1 MKKLNSVFVA
11 VALMFVA
18 VGCNGNSNQNADNQA
33 TQSDSV
39 SIVYIS
45 QSITSDNLVRIFKTL
60 GVEPQGRV
68 AVKVSTG
75 ESGNPYH
82 LDPQLVKPLVDKLQG
97 TIVECNTAYR
107 GKRFKNEDHKQVFIE
122 HGWSAI
128 APIDLMDEE
137 ADMQI
142 PVRDT
147 LHIKYDL
154 VGSHLQNYDFM
165 LDLSHFKGH
174 PMGGFGG
181 ALKNLSIG
189 VASRDG
195 KAYIHT
201 AGYTTDVEIMWN
213 HVEDQDAFLE
223 SMAAAADGVAE
234 YFKSKKGI
242 VYINVM
248 NNMSVD
254 CDCVAHPEAP
264 VVGNVGIL
272 ASLDPVALDQ
282 ACVDLVFNYASK
294 EGDDAAALIERI
306 NSRNGL
312 RTIERA
318 AEIGMGNR
326 AYKLISIDGDDMLNK
341 LNADSLS
348 LIVRNHGIETTYSR
362 HGVIDLY
369 ELQNTDVL
377 KGAAVADKIIG
388 KGAAVLMI
396 KGGARFVTT
405 NKITEPALKMLTEA
419 GVEVSYKE
427 IIEKIIN
434 KAGDDICPLEKRLQ
448 DVSDAENAYSIIEEF
463 VKENGACLKTL

>member
-1 MKKLNSVFVA
+1 MKKLAFIFASVAIMVTA
-11 VALMFVA
+11 VS
-18 VGCNGNSNQNADNQA
+18 CNKNASQSTNEEA
-33 TQSDSV
+33 TADSV
-39 SIVYIS
+39 SVVYIS
-45 QSITSDNLVRIFKTL
+45 QSITSENLIRIFNAL
-60 GVEPQGRV
+60 GVEPQGKV

-75 ESGNPYH
+75 EVGNPYH
-82 LDPQLVKPLVDKLQG
+82 LDPQLVKPLVDMLQG

-107 GKRFKNEDHKQVFIE
+107 GKRFENEDHKQVFIE

-147 LHIKYDL
+147 LHIKYDI

-189 VASRDG
+189 VASRNG
-195 KAYIHT
+195 KAYIHS
-201 AGYTTDVEIMWN
+201 AGYTADPDSCWLHI
-213 HVEDQDAFLE
+213 EDQNGFLE

-234 YFKSKKGI
+234 YFKGKNGI
-242 VYINVM
+242 VYINIM

-264 VVGNVGIL
+264 ELGNVGIL

-282 ACVDLVFNYASK
+282 ACVDLVFSYASK
-294 EGDDAAALIERI
+294 KGDDATALIERI

-326 AYKLISIDGDDMLNK
+326 AYKLVSIDGDDMLNK

-348 LIVRNHGIETTYSR
+348 LIVRNHGVETTYSR

-377 KGAAVADKIIG
+377 QGAAVADKIIG
-388 KGAAVLMI
+388 KGAAALLVN
-396 KGGARFVTT
+396 GGARFVTT

-434 KAGDDICPLEKRLQ
+434 KAGDDICPLEKRLA
-448 DVSDAENAYSIIEEF
+448 DVTDPDAALPIIEEF
-463 VKENGACLKTL
+463 MKDICVK

>member
-1 MKKLNSVFVA
+1 MKKLTSFFVA
-11 VALMFVA
+11 VAVA
-18 VGCNGNSNQNADNQA
+18 FTAVSCNGNSAQDADSQDVMA
-33 TQSDSV
+33 DSV
-39 SIVYIS
+39 SVVYIS
-45 QSITSDNLVRIFKTL
+45 QSITSDNLVRIFNAL
-60 GVEPQGRV
+60 GVEPQGKV

-82 LDPQLVKPLVDKLQG
+82 LDPQLVKPLVDMLQG
-97 TIVECNTAYR
+97 TIVECNTAYK
-107 GKRFKNEDHKQVFIE
+107 GKRFENEDHKQVFAE

-137 ADMQI
+137 GDMQI

-201 AGYTTDVEIMWN
+201 AGYTTDVEIMWS

-234 YFKSKKGI
+234 YFKGKKGI

-282 ACVDLVFNYASK
+282 ACVDLVFNYDSK

-318 AEIGMGNR
+318 AEIGMGNK
-326 AYKLISIDGDDMLNK
+326 AYKLVSIDGDDMLSK
-341 LNADSLS
+341 LNADTLS
-348 LIVRNHGIETTYSR
+348 LVVRNHGVETTYTQ
-362 HGVIDLY
+362 HGVRDLF
-369 ELQNTDVL
+369 ELQGAGVL
-377 KGAAVADKIIG
+377 KGAAVADKVIG
-388 KGAAVLMI
+388 KGAAALMI
-396 KGGARFVTT
+396 KGGVRFVST
-405 NKITEPALKMLTEA
+405 NKITEPALKMLTDA
-419 GVEVSYKE
+419 GIEVSYTE

-434 KAGDDICPLEKRLQ
+434 KAGDDICPLEKLLQ
-448 DVSDAENAYSIIEEF
+448 DVTDADTAYPIIAEF
-463 VKENGACLKTL
+463 VKTL